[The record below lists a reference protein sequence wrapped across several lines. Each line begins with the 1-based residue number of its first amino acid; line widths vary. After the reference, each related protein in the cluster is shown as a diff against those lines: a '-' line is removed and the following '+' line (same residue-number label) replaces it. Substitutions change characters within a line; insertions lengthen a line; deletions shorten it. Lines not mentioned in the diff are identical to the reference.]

1 MFLGAGGADF
11 QMGAHPGNPVVGI
24 VACRFQLDVYDELLA
39 ALLAGEFGS
48 GWTG

>member
-1 MFLGAGGADF
+1 MFLGAGGAAF

-24 VACRFQLDVYDELLA
+24 VACQFQLDVDVELLE